1 MANETLI
8 KKVLSISPIIEVLIR
23 VIYYSNISFLKKYA
37 YIYRTNPYHKL
48 SKKTKK
54 IKKNKKI
61 NIINIKKIFKFLE
74 DNHIKKGDLIIV
86 HSSFKNIQE
95 SGLNPNQVIDLLLE
109 LIGEEGTLAMSA
121 RPNFDL
127 DLDNFMTSQQ
137 DESIYFYDPD
147 ITQSN
152 TGILAKELLKRN
164 GSIRSEHPV
173 NSLVAIGPLA
183 KKIMKNNLID
193 NDSLPHGV
201 NSSWHNCILNK
212 AKILAI
218 GVDLVQS
225 STITKTVE
233 DVFSNNWP
241 VNNWYVKKNYII
253 KSNKVEKKYCLRER
267 AHKWSLHY
275 AERTMCKDF
284 IKKNILFCYKFD
296 GLSVEIA
303 KSNDMFN
310 FLSKKRNKAYPY
322 FFTYLN
328 LLKFVKK

>member
-1 MANETLI
+1 
-8 KKVLSISPIIEVLIR
+8 
-23 VIYYSNISFLKKYA
+23 
-37 YIYRTNPYHKL
+37 
-48 SKKTKK
+48 
-54 IKKNKKI
+54 
-61 NIINIKKIFKFLE
+61 
-74 DNHIKKGDLIIV
+74 
-86 HSSFKNIQE
+86 
-95 SGLNPNQVIDLLLE
+95 
-109 LIGEEGTLAMSA
+109 
-121 RPNFDL
+121 
-127 DLDNFMTSQQ
+127 
-137 DESIYFYDPD
+137 
-147 ITQSN
+147 
-152 TGILAKELLKRN
+152 
-164 GSIRSEHPV
+164 
-173 NSLVAIGPLA
+173 
-183 KKIMKNNLID
+183 MKNNLID